1 MIIPH
6 KESWNLKFL
15 SKHNPPSPQNY
26 SCMVNEIALKCLR
39 SRIAFKPLTEEG
51 ENSFKVFFVFSKS
64 RSAQS
69 GIRGFYSNYNFV
81 LIIITL
87 KVYQVVGI
95 VSPNAA
101 AVITLA
107 SFHKT
112 QKSNKM
118 IFSRLFYFV
127 TKIRTVESGVVSP
140 TSTYGLSVQWCL
152 T

>member
-1 MIIPH
+1 M
-6 KESWNLKFL
+6 
-15 SKHNPPSPQNY
+15 
-26 SCMVNEIALKCLR
+26 
-39 SRIAFKPLTEEG
+39 
-51 ENSFKVFFVFSKS
+51 
-64 RSAQS
+64 
-69 GIRGFYSNYNFV
+69 
-81 LIIITL
+81 LIIIAL

-101 AVITLA
+101 AVITLT

-140 TSTYGLSVQWCL
+140 TSTYGLSVSP
-152 T
+152 